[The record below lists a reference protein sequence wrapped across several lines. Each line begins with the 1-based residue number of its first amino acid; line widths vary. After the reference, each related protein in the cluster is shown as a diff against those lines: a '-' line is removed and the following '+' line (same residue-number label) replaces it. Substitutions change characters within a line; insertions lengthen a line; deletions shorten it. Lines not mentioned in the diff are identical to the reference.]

1 MNKTTKKS
9 KVPLEQF
16 PEPEIP
22 VKGARLIKARK
33 LIKELLV
40 DKNEERTARELF
52 DFIQSATCLTQA
64 EIAAGLRALAQE
76 GSIQFFPQAR
86 SQKGCWRLH
95 SRLEGFEAI
104 VSGKRSGQYTV
115 TDVSGENSYELIGT
129 ESVPVLPGDRVEV
142 VLCKK
147 NYSNDAEQV
156 EIRKLLKRTKR
167 DWVCYLV
174 QRVPDTYKDETFF
187 WARPVDPFSPT
198 DFLVRGDVNACRG
211 KAFVVELEDELVHV
225 WTGCNVIVGKLGEV
239 LGEAD
244 DPAVEREVAIRR
256 FDLPHVFSNEA
267 LSEADSFAKKV
278 LAKDRKGRIDLRDIG
293 FVTID
298 GEDAR
303 DFDDAVWA
311 QNYEDG
317 WRLLVAIADVSFYV
331 KPESALD
338 REAQTRATSVY
349 FPRCVIPMLPEVL
362 SNGLCSLNPNVDRL
376 TVVCDMVINGKGEV
390 TAYQFYRAV
399 ICSKARLTYTAVF
412 SALNG
417 DTTDIANRGGNPKD
431 IETLN
436 ALFKALRLARERRG
450 AIDFETAEA
459 QILCAENGKIESIQK
474 REHND
479 AHRIIEECMLAANTC
494 AAHLISHRS
503 LTSLFRV
510 HDAPSADRLDNLRAE
525 LAGFGLSLEGGIK
538 PTAKDFEEVLRK
550 VAPGA
555 RRDAIVMAMLR
566 TMQQA
571 LYSPINVGHYGLNY
585 EAYTHFT
592 SPIRRYPDLLVHR
605 TICAA
610 LENKTYT
617 PKVLVDTEWF
627 DSSRGASNAK
637 KGLQAI
643 RLHAQIP
650 ETPARLLW
658 ERLGLICSAAE
669 RRADEAS
676 RDVVAWLKCLYAKTL
691 PHKPYPGVVT
701 GVNSAGLYVT
711 LSDVFIEGFVHVSK
725 IGYDYYVF
733 DVGTRRFEGSFDSE
747 SFGIGDS
754 VYVEIDSIDMTTRSI
769 DFRIV
774 PEIALKRK
782 SSKKRK
788 QQNEKGTRKKWLKK

>member
-1 MNKTTKKS
+1 MSQIKKKS
-9 KVPLEQF
+9 KAPLEQF

-22 VKGARLIKARK
+22 VKGARLVKARK
-33 LIKELLV
+33 LIKDLLA

-52 DFIQSATCLTQA
+52 DFIQSATCLTQS

-76 GSIQFFPQAR
+76 GSIQFCPQAK
-86 SQKGCWRLH
+86 SKKGCWRLH
-95 SRLEGFEAI
+95 SRFEGFEAI
-104 VSGKRSGQYTV
+104 VSGKRSGNYTA
-115 TDVSGENSYELIGT
+115 TDITGEKSYELIGT
-129 ESVPVLPGDRVEV
+129 ETVPVLPGDCIEV
-142 VLCKK
+142 VLAKK

-156 EIRKLLKRTKR
+156 EVKKLIKRTKR
-167 DWVCYLV
+167 DWVCYLI
-174 QRVPDTYKDETFF
+174 QRVPFVFKDEKFF

-198 DFLVRGDVNACRG
+198 DILVRGNVNACRN
-211 KAFVVELEDELVHV
+211 KAFVVELEDETIHV
-225 WTGCNVIVGKLGEV
+225 WSGAYAIVGKLTEV

-244 DPAVEREVAIRR
+244 DPSVEREVAIRR
-256 FDLPHVFSNEA
+256 FDLPHVFSREV
-267 LSEADSFAKKV
+267 LTEADSFANKV
-278 LAKDRKGRIDLRDIG
+278 LAKDRKNRIDLRDIG

-317 WRLLVAIADVSFYV
+317 WRLLVAIADVGFYV

-376 TVVCDMVINGKGEV
+376 TVVCDMVINAKGEV

-412 SALNG
+412 AALNG
-417 DTTDIANRGGNPKD
+417 DTADIVQRGANPKD

-436 ALFKALRLARERRG
+436 TLYRALHQARERRG
-450 AIDFETAEA
+450 AIDFETPEA
-459 QILCAENGKIESIQK
+459 QILCEESGRIESIQK

-494 AAHLISHRS
+494 AAHFISHRS
-503 LTSLFRV
+503 LSSLYRI
-510 HDAPSADRLDNLRAE
+510 HDAPSLDRLDNLRAE
-525 LAGFGLSLEGGIK
+525 LAGFGISLEGGSK
-538 PTAKDFEEVLRK
+538 PTAKDFEAVLRRI
-550 VAPGA
+550 APGA

-571 LYSPINVGHYGLNY
+571 VYSPINIGHYGLNY
-585 EAYTHFT
+585 SAYTHFT
-592 SPIRRYPDLLVHR
+592 SPIRRYPDLLIHR

-627 DSSRGASNAK
+627 DSSRAASNAK
-637 KGLQAI
+637 KSLDAV

-650 ETPARLLW
+650 ETPARILW

-691 PHKPYPGVVT
+691 PHKPYQGVIT
-701 GVNSAGLYVT
+701 GANSAGLYVT
-711 LSDVFIEGFVHVSK
+711 LTDVFIEGFVHVSK
-725 IGYDYYVF
+725 IGYDYYDF
-733 DVGTRRFEGSFDSE
+733 DERTHRFEGSLGLE

-754 VYVEIDSIDMTTRSI
+754 VHVEFDSIDITTRSI

-774 PEIALKRK
+774 PETTRKQKNSKKAKVAKRK
-782 SSKKRK
+782 R
-788 QQNEKGTRKKWLKK
+788 N

>member
-1 MNKTTKKS
+1 M
-9 KVPLEQF
+9 PLEEF

-22 VKGARLIKARK
+22 VKGAQLVKARK
-33 LIKELLV
+33 AIKSLLA
-40 DKNEERTARELF
+40 DKNEERTASELF

-76 GSIQFFPQAR
+76 GSIQFCPQ
-86 SQKGCWRLH
+86 SKSKKGRWSLH
-95 SRLEGFEAI
+95 SRFVAFEAI
-104 VSGKRSGQYTV
+104 VSGKRSGQYTA
-115 TDVSGENSYELIGT
+115 TDISGENSYELIGT
-129 ESVPVLPGDRVEV
+129 ETIPVLPGDRIEVVHKGKTCFGGIELVEV
-142 VLCKK
+142 K
-147 NYSNDAEQV
+147 
-156 EIRKLLKRTKR
+156 KLLKRAKR
-167 DWVCYLV
+167 EWVCYLI
-174 QRVPDTYKDETFF
+174 QRVPYIYKDEKLF

-198 DFLVRGDVNACRG
+198 DILVRGNVNACRN
-211 KAFVVELEDELVHV
+211 KAFVVELEEETIHV
-225 WTGCNVIVGKLGEV
+225 WSGSYALVGKLTEV

-244 DPAVEREVAIRR
+244 DPTVEREVAIRR
-256 FDLPHVFSNEA
+256 FDLPHVFSKEA
-267 LSEADSFAKKV
+267 LDEADSFPKKV

-311 QNYEDG
+311 QSYEDG
-317 WRLLVAIADVSFYV
+317 WRLLVAIADVGFYV

-338 REAQTRATSVY
+338 KEAQTRATSVY

-376 TVVCDMVINGKGEV
+376 SVVCDMVINGKGEV

-399 ICSKARLTYTAVF
+399 ICSKARLTYTSVF
-412 SALNG
+412 AALNG
-417 DTTDIANRGGNPKD
+417 DTKDIVERGANPKD
-431 IETLN
+431 IETLY
-436 ALFKALRLARERRG
+436 LLYRALREARESRG
-450 AIDFETAEA
+450 AIDFETPEA
-459 QILCAENGKIESIQK
+459 QILCDENGRIESIQK

-479 AHRIIEECMLAANTC
+479 AHRLIEECMLAANTC

-503 LTSLFRV
+503 LSGLYRI

-525 LAGFGLSLEGGIK
+525 LSGFGLTLAGGQK
-538 PTAKDFEEVLRK
+538 PTAADFESVLRK
-550 VAPGA
+550 IEPGP

-610 LENKTYT
+610 LEAKTYT

-627 DSSRGASNAK
+627 DSSRAATNAK
-637 KGLQAI
+637 KSLDAV

-650 ETPARLLW
+650 ETPSRLLW

-691 PHKPYPGVVT
+691 AHKPYQGVIS

-711 LSDVFIEGFVHVSK
+711 LSEVFIEGFVHVSK
-725 IGYDYYVF
+725 IGYDYYDF
-733 DVGTRRFEGSFDSE
+733 DNRTHRFEGSFGTE
-747 SFGIGDS
+747 TYGIGDS
-754 VYVEIDSIDMTTRSI
+754 VYVVFDSIDMTTRSI
-769 DFRIV
+769 DFRV
-774 PEIALKRK
+774 VQVSTQKHNNSKKAKTAKRK
-782 SSKKRK
+782 R
-788 QQNEKGTRKKWLKK
+788 N